1 MGIGLRPDL
10 HPFPLWW
17 NAWMAYAAPAPARSR
32 LLDSE
37 RVRDAAR
44 SVGLFLA
51 VLAALWLAW
60 EAFRFVAEATGLRL
74 GQFEANDRTMP
85 HIHEILGQLFEPS
98 RRNGPLLIE
107 VLWDAALFT
116 AKEAAV
122 GFALGAL
129 VGFGLGV
136 LLAQS
141 GLLQRGLLPYL
152 IASQTIPILA
162 VAPMVVVW
170 VNPRLPDGLKDW
182 GAVAVIAAYLTFFPV
197 TINTMRGLTSV
208 DPRSLDLMRSY
219 ASSNW
224 SVLWKLRVPAALP
237 FIFAALKIAA
247 PASIVGAII
256 GELPASIQS
265 GLGGAIL
272 NFNQYYITQ
281 PASLWATNLIAA
293 LLGIAFFLAVL
304 LAEKVVVH
312 RAPEHVA

>member
-1 MGIGLRPDL
+1 
-10 HPFPLWW
+10 
-17 NAWMAYAAPAPARSR
+17 MASAATVSAGSR

-37 RVRDAAR
+37 RVRHAAV

-51 VLAALWLAW
+51 VLAVLWGLW
-60 EAFRFVAEATGLRL
+60 EGFRAIAEETGLRI

-85 HIHEILGQLFEPS
+85 HIHDIVGQLFEPS
-98 RRNGPLLIE
+98 RRNGPLLIG

-122 GFALGAL
+122 GFVLGAL
-129 VGFGLGV
+129 FGFVLGV
-136 LLAQS
+136 ALAHS
-141 GLLQRGLLPYL
+141 GLLQRGFVPY
-152 IASQTIPILA
+152 IVASQTIPILA

-182 GAVAVIAAYLTFFPV
+182 GAVAVISAYLTFFPV
-197 TINTMRGLTSV
+197 TINTMRGLTSA
-208 DPRSLDLMRSY
+208 DPRALELMRSY
-219 ASSNW
+219 AASGW
-224 SVLWKLRVPAALP
+224 GVLWKLRVPAALP

-247 PASIVGAII
+247 PASVVGAII

-272 NFNQYYITQ
+272 NFNQYYVTS
-281 PASLWATNLIAA
+281 PTSLWATNLIAA
-293 LLGIAFFLAVL
+293 FLGITFFLVVL
-304 LAEKVVVH
+304 LAERLVVR